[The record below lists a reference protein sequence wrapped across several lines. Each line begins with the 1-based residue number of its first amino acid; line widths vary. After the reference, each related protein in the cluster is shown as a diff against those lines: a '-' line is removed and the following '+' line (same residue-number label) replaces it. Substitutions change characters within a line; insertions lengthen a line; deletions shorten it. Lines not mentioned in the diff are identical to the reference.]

1 MIRRA
6 LYRASS
12 SVVFPTATMRSLSTA
27 IALPRISLRCSSIVT
42 NQSAST
48 MRRSI
53 TVDAGGFVG
62 SDSISG
68 VNVFSQRFAK
78 ASSVPNLPL
87 PLFSKDGNGKRSSF
101 DHFLALLH
109 FLLKPVVEDIGQSEF
124 FLYRSRF
131 EHLLEH
137 HLHAF
142 FRHVPVV
149 GKRFYICVVG
159 FRSRLLIKTQAFAQR
174 LDSGQ
179 AVRLKTRKAL

>member
-1 MIRRA
+1 MELDSKRWTTSIA
-6 LYRASS
+6 KHTQ
-12 SVVFPTATMRSLSTA
+12 SVLSRCFFSMQFP
-27 IALPRISLRCSSIVT
+27 
-42 NQSAST
+42 N
-48 MRRSI
+48 
-53 TVDAGGFVG
+53 
-62 SDSISG
+62 
-68 VNVFSQRFAK
+68 VNYFRQQC
-78 ASSVPNLPL
+78 PL

-101 DHFLALLH
+101 DHFLAWLH

-159 FRSRLLIKTQAFAQR
+159 FRSRLLIKT
-174 LDSGQ
+174 
-179 AVRLKTRKAL
+179 